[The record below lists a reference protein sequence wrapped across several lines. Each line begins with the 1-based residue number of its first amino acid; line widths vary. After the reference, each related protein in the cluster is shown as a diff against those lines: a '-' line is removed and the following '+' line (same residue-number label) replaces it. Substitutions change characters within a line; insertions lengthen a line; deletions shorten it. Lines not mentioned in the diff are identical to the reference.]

1 MASRIVRRAC
11 ALLVALSLLV
21 ALDRA
26 VGVVAQTSKVGT
38 VRECV
43 ASSRTLRRLCG
54 ASGAV
59 LKDNA
64 YLYVA
69 AARSN
74 AVTVIDTT
82 APANM
87 FVNGSVA
94 SFKQL
99 RRPVDL
105 ELHDSG
111 TYVVA
116 LAAGD
121 PQTKNSSVVLVD
133 AREPTR
139 PAILTLGHEC
149 NAYEEG
155 GAGQGGRTIFDGRLC
170 GATAFT
176 VEQNYAFVLC
186 GETNRLTVLSLPND
200 ASLAQ
205 AGSVQVVASIQ
216 SDEFQNGE
224 AVVVANGK
232 AYVRS
237 EGVCSTC
244 VAVVDV
250 SDFTSNNGLVR
261 LSMLALSEVSSI
273 TADVPK
279 WRWSA
284 AFLARGSHR
293 ANDAYPYDW
302 VVNPVSSSVTSVT
315 RACMSTVLQIG
326 DSPAAC
332 AGRNEFA
339 YDATAE
345 ANAYNFRL
353 GSQTV

>member
-216 SDEFQNGE
+216 SDEFENGE

>member
-1 MASRIVRRAC
+1 
-11 ALLVALSLLV
+11 
-21 ALDRA
+21 
-26 VGVVAQTSKVGT
+26 
-38 VRECV
+38 
-43 ASSRTLRRLCG
+43 
-54 ASGAV
+54 
-59 LKDNA
+59 
-64 YLYVA
+64 
-69 AARSN
+69 
-74 AVTVIDTT
+74 VIDTT

>member
-1 MASRIVRRAC
+1 M
-11 ALLVALSLLV
+11 
-21 ALDRA
+21 
-26 VGVVAQTSKVGT
+26 
-38 VRECV
+38 
-43 ASSRTLRRLCG
+43 
-54 ASGAV
+54 
-59 LKDNA
+59 LKDNT

-94 SFKQL
+94 SFKQM

-105 ELHDSG
+105 ELHTSG
-111 TYVVA
+111 TYVAV
-116 LAAGD
+116 LAGGD
-121 PQTKNSSVVLVD
+121 VQTKNSSVVLVD

-139 PAILTLGHEC
+139 PAILTLGYEC
-149 NAYEEG
+149 DTYEEG
-155 GAGQGGRTIFDGRLC
+155 GVGKGGRTIYDGRLC
-170 GATAFT
+170 GASAFT

-186 GETNRLTVLSLPND
+186 GETNRLTVVLLPND

-205 AGSVQVVASIQ
+205 AGSVRVVASIQ
-216 SDEFQNGE
+216 SDELLNGE

-237 EGVCSTC
+237 DGVCSTC

-261 LSMLALSEVSSI
+261 LSMLASSEVSSI

-284 AFLARGSHR
+284 TFLARGSHR
-293 ANDAYPYDW
+293 ANDAYLYDW
-302 VVNPVSSSVTSVT
+302 VANPVSSSVTSVT
-315 RACMSTVLQIG
+315 RACMNMVLQIG

-332 AGRNEFA
+332 TGRNEFA

-345 ANAYNFRL
+345 ANAYNFQL
-353 GSQTV
+353 GS